1 MAKAERLVGVV
12 VGVPRAFV
20 AAGRAGAVGVREEGR
35 ALGVTVRGLGARE
48 VEEAEARV
56 DGAVLVGVLVVE
68 VVTGL
73 AVREVNSA
81 LVLFAGVDTGTTFTK
96 SFGGMGGYIA
106 GSKEM
111 ISFLRQKCA
120 ASACHNSLS
129 PVVCQQIISSF
140 KVRTKTMILTNASL
154 KYENIHNVF

>member
-81 LVLFAGVDTGTTFTK
+81 LVLFAGVDTGTALG
-96 SFGGMGGYIA
+96 SGA
-106 GSKEM
+106 GAEGAVG
-111 ISFLRQKCA
+111 A
-120 ASACHNSLS
+120 ADACGLVTVVEVTVVVV
-129 PVVCQQIISSF
+129 PVGVCG
-140 KVRTKTMILTNASL
+140 
-154 KYENIHNVF
+154 

>member
-1 MAKAERLVGVV
+1 MGLT
-12 VGVPRAFV
+12 
-20 AAGRAGAVGVREEGR
+20 GRGC
-35 ALGVTVRGLGARE
+35 
-48 VEEAEARV
+48 VEY
-56 DGAVLVGVLVVE
+56 
-68 VVTGL
+68 T
-73 AVREVNSA
+73 
-81 LVLFAGVDTGTTFTK
+81 GVDTSDIDIMMGTFTK

-154 KYENIHNVF
+154 KYENIHNVV